1 VDESVLSV
9 SRSAVGVASDAGDA
23 VEDTASDD
31 TASDETTTDGGQ
43 PEGDDPETDDAAT
56 TEDDATEDDAD
67 QELVIDTAQPG
78 TWPVGD
84 AGTVTFDVV
93 NDDLTLEGYEPADG
107 WDATVDEDDGDE
119 IEVHFTQDGLR
130 WEFEVEIDD
139 DQLEIELR
147 QDHVDATA
155 GSYDLP
161 DGGSFAFDANGVLS
175 LTDVTPGEGW
185 TIVEQEEESDE
196 FEIDLRDGDR
206 TVEVEVE
213 LDDGRI
219 EVEIDYEVV
228 GSLPD

>member
-84 AGTVTFDVV
+84 AGTVAFDVV
-93 NDDLTLEGYEPADG
+93 NGDLTLEGYEPADG